1 MITNKKKL
9 LKNYLSILNFN
20 VLLEQKGISKN
31 FYTLILKNKLKMLNI
46 IKIIN
51 YLKFLIN
58 FLNSQYKK
66 ENNFLF
72 VVSKLHHSLFKFYQ
86 SRFYFSYISNK
97 WSGGTLTNFIT
108 IKKQIDI
115 FNQYNIDSTY
125 TKKEKNILENKKKKF
140 IRAFEGLSG
149 IKTLPNIVI
158 FLGNDIN
165 IMAIKECL
173 NLGIIPITISKIN
186 KNSFI
191 SPYTIP
197 INQNSELFLEFF
209 LDKIFN

>member
-1 MITNKKKL
+1 MITNKKIL
-9 LKNYLSILNFN
+9 LKNYISLLNSN
-20 VLLEQKGISKN
+20 VLLEQKELPKN
-31 FYTLILKNKLKMLNI
+31 FYTLILKNKLKILNI

-86 SRFYFSYISNK
+86 SRFHFSYINNK

-115 FNQYNIDSTY
+115 FNQYSIDSTY

-140 IRAFEGLSG
+140 IRSFEGLSG

-158 FLGNDIN
+158 FLANDIN
-165 IMAIKECL
+165 AMAIKECL
-173 NLGIIPITISKIN
+173 NLGIIPITILKQN

-197 INQNSELFLEFF
+197 ITQNSELFLEFL